1 MAHAWLAMGDR
12 ALRKAVSVW
21 IYPFYQSWSS
31 SSSFLLHGYI
41 CALWRVSGD
50 MIGPGGHSYSVTAA
64 EGEFLGYQGVSGGEV
79 RCQRGGFRSFVF
91 HGDSQYVYDAVSV
104 LFGLLRT

>member
-1 MAHAWLAMGDR
+1 MDILF
-12 ALRKAVSVW
+12 LSV
-21 IYPFYQSWSS
+21 FAA
-31 SSSFLLHGYI
+31 LLHGYI
-41 CALWRVSGD
+41 HALWRVSGE
-50 MIGPGGHSYSVTAA
+50 ITGQGSNSYLVTAA

-79 RCQRGGFRSFVF
+79 RCQRVGFRSFVF